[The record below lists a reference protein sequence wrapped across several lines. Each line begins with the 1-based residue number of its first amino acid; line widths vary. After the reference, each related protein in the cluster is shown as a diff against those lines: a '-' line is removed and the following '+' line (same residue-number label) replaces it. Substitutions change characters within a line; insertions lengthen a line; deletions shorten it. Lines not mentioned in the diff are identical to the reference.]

1 MPAQDDR
8 AFYDMLD
15 SIANTGDEDAV
26 QQNKRIK
33 EAEFA
38 ADATEPNEEQTAAI
52 RREVEASKE
61 NHSLNVNKSNTSR
74 RCGKKDSR
82 R

>member
-1 MPAQDDR
+1 MPAQDDK

-15 SIANTGDEDAV
+15 SIANTGNEDAV

-52 RREVEASKE
+52 RRETYKQRRE
-61 NHSLNVNKSNTSR
+61 SLLSY
-74 RCGKKDSR
+74 
-82 R
+82 

>member
-8 AFYDMLD
+8 AFYGMLD
-15 SIANTGDEDAV
+15 SIANTGNEDAV

-61 NHSLNVNKSNTSR
+61 NHSLNTYEQR
-74 RCGKKDSR
+74 RESLMSY
-82 R
+82 